1 MLPSLS
7 HTQSVQR
14 AVHGYRFVPNTGFEY
29 PASKLRQ
36 RNRIL
41 PDIGFDKLL
50 PASISLCVYSVPANC
65 SMPNIFTVEFTEA
78 NTQIIVVIV
87 ITAFISDIKA
97 NLKKILTE
105 KNHYKRY
112 NLA

>member
-1 MLPSLS
+1 M
-7 HTQSVQR
+7 QR

-50 PASISLCVYSVPANC
+50 PASTSLCVYSVPANC

-105 KNHYKRY
+105 KTTTKDTILHNVKY
-112 NLA
+112 